1 MPKRR
6 ATNKKHWSYNAG
18 ERGRN
23 WVRAYRQPRD
33 GKFYIEWMKEDRKR
47 SAKLLR
53 GVTTTKQAKAKADE
67 LAAAFANQ
75 TEEPVEA
82 VTLRDLLALYVKE
95 VTPTKGSNVVRDHE
109 HRSRSVWVAFFD
121 AQEEVARRSSRLP
134 RTLDRIDWDRF
145 ISWRR
150 SGEMPGRGSVKDRT
164 VQRDLVYMITALNWA
179 MGAKLIAA
187 NPWGTEIRRVQRW
200 VMPREK
206 NPRRPSMTE
215 ELRAGLIAHSY
226 AWQLPAMLVLERETR
241 RRNNSI
247 RQLRWSDIDQDRWT
261 VRWRSDTDKVGRE
274 SRTPLTET
282 AIDVLKGLPSRGIGD
297 TPVFPAARSPG
308 QPTTALTARTW
319 LHQAK
324 QRWLAATPGKERDAL
339 EEALRGV
346 GFHAELRAG
355 VRDPEF
361 RRLSPKVQEELAG
374 KSYEML
380 KNTYDE
386 VTSSDMR
393 DEGRGLGIP
402 SSAEGPG

>member
-1 MPKRR
+1 MNWLRR
-6 ATNKKHWSYNAG
+6 CRPPPECTPSRRGHAPRQEFRPRAG
-18 ERGRN
+18 WRLCLART
-23 WVRAYRQPRD
+23 VM
-33 GKFYIEWMKEDRKR
+33 I
-47 SAKLLR
+47 LR

-82 VTLRDLLALYVKE
+82 ITLRDLLALYLKE
-95 VTPTKGSNVVRDHE
+95 VTPTMGSKDLRAYE
-109 HRSRSVWVAFFD
+109 HRSRGVWVAFFD
-121 AQEEVARRSSRLP
+121 AQEEVARRTSRLP

-145 ISWRR
+145 TMWRR
-150 SGEMPGRGSVKDRT
+150 SGRIPGRGAVRDRA
-164 VQRDLVYMITALNWA
+164 VERDLKHMITVLNWA
-179 MGAKLIAA
+179 VGAKLITA

-215 ELRAGLIAHSY
+215 DLRTGIIAHSRS
-226 AWQLPAMLVLERETR
+226 WQLAAMLVLERETR

-247 RQLRWSDIDQDRWT
+247 RQLLWSDIDQERWT
-261 VRWRSDTDKVGRE
+261 VRWRSDTDKIGRE
-274 SRTPLTET
+274 SSTPLTET
-282 AIDVLKGLPSRGIGD
+282 AIQVLKGLPSRGIGD
-297 TPVFPAARSPG
+297 APVFPAVRDPS
-308 QPTTALTARTW
+308 QPVTISTAKNRLLRAKSAW
-319 LHQAK
+319 LSE
-324 QRWLAATPGKERDAL
+324 TPESERGAL
-339 EEALRGV
+339 KEALRGV

-386 VTSSDMR
+386 VTISDMR